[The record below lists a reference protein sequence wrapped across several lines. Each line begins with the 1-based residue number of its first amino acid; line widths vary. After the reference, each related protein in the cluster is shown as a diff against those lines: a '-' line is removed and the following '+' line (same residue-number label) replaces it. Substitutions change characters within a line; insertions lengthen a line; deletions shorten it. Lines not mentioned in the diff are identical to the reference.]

1 LLINFLLAC
10 LLIITGIKFIRKVY
24 EEVKKW
30 RMKNGMKDDEGEER
44 SEDEGDNCNCI
55 VCYEK
60 VRNIIFKPCLHYA
73 VCKSCFKLLP
83 RSVCPMC
90 KTPIEDTIQIVKKK

>member
-1 LLINFLLAC
+1 
-10 LLIITGIKFIRKVY
+10 VY